1 MSNSDKGVADFP
13 SGLQALAYA
22 YGSPQASAQ
31 LKSNPA
37 DFVVEE
43 QLAYSLS
50 GEGEHLWLWVEKT
63 GQNTDWVAKQ
73 LAKWAG
79 IAPKNVGVAGKKDRQ
94 AVTYQWMSLHLPGQ
108 ADPALETLAIAG
120 VRILK
125 WQRHHRKLQTGGL
138 SGNRFTLTLRNV
150 TGDSAELEAR
160 LQRVREQGVP
170 NYFGE
175 QRFGNGFQNLPKAT
189 QLFQGQL
196 KAPKRHQK
204 SLYISAA
211 RSWIFNEMLS
221 QRIEQGVWNHAMPG
235 DVFQLQ
241 GSQKWFVD
249 DGDPGL
255 AKRVDCLDVHPTGAL
270 TGRGDLPTQDEA
282 FQLEQKVISQ
292 HPIWQAGLEKL
303 GLKQERRALRVWPQ
317 ALTWQW
323 SDTETLV
330 VAFDLPAGSYA
341 TMVVR
346 ELVQLAK
353 SPE

>member
-1 MSNSDKGVADFP
+1 MSDPLYPTD
-13 SGLQALAYA
+13 LHALAYVD
-22 YGSPQASAQ
+22 GQSPARAV
-31 LKSNPA
+31 LKADPA

-50 GEGEHLWLWVEKT
+50 GEGEHLWVWVEKI

-108 ADPALETLAIAG
+108 ADPAVEALAVPG

-125 WQRHHRKLQTGGL
+125 MQRHHRKLQTGGL
-138 SGNRFTLTLRNV
+138 SGNRFTLTLRKLA
-150 TGDSAELEAR
+150 GEAAELETR
-160 LQRVREQGVP
+160 LQRIREQGVP

-211 RSWIFNEMLS
+211 RSWIFNEILS
-221 QRIEQGVWNHAMPG
+221 RRTEQGCWNRALPG

-241 GSQKWFVD
+241 GSQKWFAD
-249 DGDPGL
+249 DGDPAL
-255 AKRVDCLDVHPTGAL
+255 AERVEAMDLHPTGAL
-270 TGRGDLPTQDEA
+270 TGRGVLPTQGEA
-282 FQLEQKVISQ
+282 FQLEQTVMAR

-303 GLKQERRALRVWPQ
+303 GLKQERRALRVWPK

-323 SDTETLV
+323 PDAETLSV
-330 VAFDLPAGSYA
+330 SFELPAGSYA

-346 ELVQLAK
+346 ELVQLETD
-353 SPE
+353 SGS